1 MVDTGIFATTAQV
14 QDKVGANASTV
25 ANTEEFINRFMAQ
38 AESVINGTV
47 TFDFSGQYTSLD
59 VKIQGLLTSAASAW
73 AAIRVINYDPDSI
86 GRSTANFKAN
96 VLIDEY
102 NKAMAELKNKN
113 TQEFI
118 KKVA

>member
-1 MVDTGIFATTAQV
+1 MVDTGIFATTEQV
-14 QDKVGANASTV
+14 QDKVGANANAT
-25 ANTEEFINRFMAQ
+25 ANAEAFINRFMAQ
-38 AESVINGTV
+38 AESLINATV
-47 TFDFSGQYTSLD
+47 TFNFSDNYAALNVDIKG
-59 VKIQGLLTSAASAW
+59 ILTTAASAW
-73 AAIRVINYDPDSI
+73 AAIRVINYDPDAI

-118 KKVA
+118 KKV